1 MIQRIQSIYLLLA
14 ACLMMCTWGC
24 PLLQF
29 VQGEKWATMTSIA
42 YDAAV
47 AQEFA
52 GRTPWGLAILSALV
66 SVMACYTIFKF
77 KNRRLQI
84 KWTNTCLLLTV
95 AWYATAAAYVWSR
108 MQATGFETIVPKAG
122 LALPA
127 ISLICLWL
135 ARRGI
140 KKDEALVR
148 AADRIR

>member
-77 KNRRLQI
+77 KN
-84 KWTNTCLLLTV
+84 TCLLLTV

>member
-1 MIQRIQSIYLLLA
+1 
-14 ACLMMCTWGC
+14 MCTWGC

-66 SVMACYTIFKF
+66 SVMACYAIFKF